1 MNELAQ
7 YEQPAQNMV
16 AYDDKQIDLIKR
28 TICQGSTDDELQL
41 FLHQCQRTQLDPLT
55 RQIFAVKRWD
65 SKAKREVMSIQI
77 SIDGFRLIAERSGK
91 YSGQVGPLWCGDD
104 GQWRDVWIAKT
115 PPSAA
120 KVGVMRSDFTE
131 VLWGIAR
138 FDAYS
143 QTKRD
148 GGLTHMWNNMG
159 DVMIAKCAE
168 SLALRKAFPHELSGL
183 YTGDEM
189 GQADNSTPATPKTTR
204 TKTAVHKDM
213 KAAVYEMTQTTTAEA
228 FEEFLASD
236 KVKSLIKELYKEWP
250 EEFEGFKAEK
260 EKHVDRLKAGPKLTS
275 EDIEHFVEDHCKK
288 MASEWDADNC
298 REMHKVANT
307 EVLRAGGTPEHLKEL
322 EAALEDQLGMIK

>member
-1 MNELAQ
+1 
-7 YEQPAQNMV
+7 MV

-91 YSGQVGPLWCGDD
+91 YAGQVGPLWCGED
-104 GQWRDVWIAKT
+104 GQWCDVWLAKT
-115 PPSAA
+115 QPSAA

-143 QTKRD
+143 QTKKG

-189 GQADNSTPATPKTTR
+189 GQADNSAPALPKTTR
-204 TKTAVHKDM
+204 TKTDVHKDFKDTAHQM
-213 KAAVYEMTQTTTAEA
+213 AQTTTIEA
-228 FEEFLASD
+228 FKEFLGSPEFKA
-236 KVKSLIKELYKEWP
+236 LAKELKNEWP
-250 EEFEGFKAEK
+250 EEFSRLTEEK
-260 EKHVDRLKAGPKLTS
+260 DAHKQRLLDGPKLTS
-275 EDIEHFVEDHCKK
+275 NDIENFIADHCKAL
-288 MASEWDADNC
+288 ASEWNADNC
-298 REMHKVANT
+298 REMHRVAQQ
-307 EVLRAGGTPEHLKEL
+307 EVLRASGTPEHLKEL
-322 EAALEDQLGMIK
+322 EAAIEDHLGMIG